1 VQEFYEAY
9 IITRRTGFHDIP
21 DIPGNNEEKYMELS
35 DAANDEVQNRLT
47 RTTPPMDADVGKNLL
62 LEAKEIMDRLG
73 VKFFLRQGTCLGAI
87 RDNSFI
93 PWDDDLDL
101 GIIVGHNG
109 FTEQSIDLVLEA
121 FRESGYYVQAQ
132 RSDSLVIS
140 TLLKNEIRIDLLFLS
155 VIDEQIYHWPGIWFP
170 VSLFKEL
177 KEINFL
183 GERFLVPNPPE
194 EYLRIKY
201 GPDWQTPK
209 QFGYA
214 KDVVDNILEE
224 PSLGMLKGLKRF
236 LLGFLN
242 PKNTVRLKIL
252 DQNGAPVYK
261 AEVRVVGLGSFH
273 TNRQGYARLYLNN
286 DGYSSSVPSIGIGET
301 YAMVISYGDHEEVLY
316 EEILTPTETYQYRP
330 DNAHPEGRIFV
341 LSQE

>member
-1 VQEFYEAY
+1 MSMGD
-9 IITRRTGFHDIP
+9 T
-21 DIPGNNEEKYMELS
+21 
-35 DAANDEVQNRLT
+35 ANDVMQERLT
-47 RTTPPMDADVGKNLL
+47 KTTPPMDADVAKNLL
-62 LEAKEIMDRLG
+62 LESKEIMDRLG
-73 VKFFLRQGTCLGAI
+73 VKFFLRQGTCLGAV

-101 GIIVGHNG
+101 GIVVGHNG
-109 FTEQSIDLVLEA
+109 FTEQSIDRVLEA

-140 TLLKNEIRIDLLFLS
+140 SLLKNSIRIDLLFLW

-170 VSLFKEL
+170 VYLFEEL

-183 GERFLVPNPPE
+183 GKEILVPTPPE

-209 QFGYA
+209 QLAYA

-224 PSLGMLKGLKRF
+224 PSLGMREKLKRF
-236 LLGFLN
+236 LQGFLN
-242 PKNTVRLKIL
+242 PKSMVRLRVL
-252 DQNGAPVYK
+252 DQDGVPVHK
-261 AEVRVVGLGSFH
+261 AEVRVVGLGRFQ
-273 TNRQGYARLYLNN
+273 TNRQGYAKLYPYN
-286 DGYSSSVPSIGIGET
+286 DGYYSSVPSIGMGET
-301 YAMVISYGDHEEVLY
+301 FAMVISYGDHEEVLY
-316 EEILTPTETYQYRP
+316 EEVLTPTETYQYRP
-330 DNAHPEGRIFV
+330 DAAHPEGRIFV

>member
-1 VQEFYEAY
+1 M
-9 IITRRTGFHDIP
+9 
-21 DIPGNNEEKYMELS
+21 KLS
-35 DAANDEVQNRLT
+35 DADNDVVQKRLT
-47 RTTPPMDADVGKNLL
+47 TTTPPMDADVAKNLL

-73 VKFFLRQGTCLGAI
+73 VKFFLRQGTCLGAV
-87 RDNSFI
+87 RDNGFI
-93 PWDDDLDL
+93 SWDDDLDL
-101 GIIVGHNG
+101 GIVVGHNG
-109 FTEQSIDLVLEA
+109 FTEQSIDPVLEA

-132 RSDSLVIS
+132 RTDSLVTS
-140 TLLKNEIRIDLLFLS
+140 TLLKNSIRIDLLFLS

-170 VSLFKEL
+170 VSLFEEL

-209 QFGYA
+209 QLGYA

-224 PSLGMLKGLKRF
+224 PPLGIRKELKRF

-242 PKNTVRLKIL
+242 PKSTVRLRVL
-252 DQNGAPVYK
+252 DQDGAPVYK
-261 AEVRVVGLGSFH
+261 AEVRVVGLGSFQ
-273 TNRQGYARLYLNN
+273 TNRQGYAKIYLHN
-286 DGYSSSVPSIGIGET
+286 DGYSSSVPSIGMGET
-301 YAMVISYGDHEEVLY
+301 YAMVISYGHHEEVLY
-316 EEILTPTETYQYRP
+316 EEVLTPTETYKYRP

-341 LSQE
+341 LSQR

>member
-1 VQEFYEAY
+1 
-9 IITRRTGFHDIP
+9 
-21 DIPGNNEEKYMELS
+21 MSMS
-35 DAANDEVQNRLT
+35 DAANDAVQNRLT
-47 RTTPPMDADVGKNLL
+47 RTTPPMDADIAKNLL

-73 VKFFLRQGTCLGAI
+73 VQFFLRQGTCLGAV

-101 GIIVGHNG
+101 GIVVGHNG
-109 FTEQSIDLVLEA
+109 FTEQSIDEVLEA
-121 FRESGYYVQAQ
+121 FRERGYYVQAQ
-132 RSDSLVIS
+132 CSDSLVIS
-140 TLLKNEIRIDLLFLS
+140 TLLKSGIRIDLLFLW
-155 VIDEQIYHWPGIWFP
+155 VIDEQIYHWPGVWFP
-170 VSLFKEL
+170 VSLFEEL

-183 GERFLVPNPPE
+183 EEQFLVPNPPE

-209 QFGYA
+209 QLGYA

-224 PSLGMLKGLKRF
+224 PQLAIPRRLKRI

-242 PKNTVRLKIL
+242 PKSIARLRVL
-252 DQNGAPVYK
+252 DQDGGPVHK
-261 AEVRVVGLGSFH
+261 AEVRVVGLGRFQ
-273 TNRQGYARLYLNN
+273 TNLQGYAKLYLHN
-286 DGYSSSVPSIGIGET
+286 DGYSSSVPSIGMGET

-316 EEILTPTETYQYRP
+316 EEVLTPTETYLYRP
-330 DNAHPEGRIFV
+330 DTAHPAGRIFV